1 VIHSLI
7 QYTQKQFGNTGV
19 VVSHGIPAIF
29 SIADSV
35 AMIYH
40 GRIVEEGTPEKI
52 QLSVN
57 PIVQQFITGS
67 LEVPIYI
74 V

>member
-1 VIHSLI
+1 
-7 QYTQKQFGNTGV
+7 V
-19 VVSHGIPAIF
+19 VVSHDIPAIF

-40 GRIVEEGTPEKI
+40 GRIVEEGTPEEI

-67 LEVPIYI
+67 LEGPIHI